1 MACWESRSLWSDA
14 AKTGLWQGK
23 RKCLINQAWGFGRL
37 KYGIDR
43 IKPRLRQTKVLYL
56 GRLSIILR
64 VPKYNTLVHQS
75 PGLIGSIPQGYWV
88 KPLCWV
94 GRGTVLW
101 GAIYMFGLN

>member
-75 PGLIGSIPQGYWV
+75 LGLIGSTP
-88 KPLCWV
+88 
-94 GRGTVLW
+94 
-101 GAIYMFGLN
+101 

>member
-37 KYGIDR
+37 KYVIDR

-64 VPKYNTLVHQS
+64 VPKYYTLVHQ
-75 PGLIGSIPQGYWV
+75 PLGLIGSTP
-88 KPLCWV
+88 
-94 GRGTVLW
+94 
-101 GAIYMFGLN
+101 

>member
-94 GRGTVLW
+94 GRGTGLC
-101 GAIYMFGLN
+101 GAIFMFGLN